1 MVESHRTVNGQSSI
15 ECRYF
20 ISSRACTAQEMAG
33 LIRAHWGI
41 ENSLH
46 WTLDVSWG
54 EDDAQQTR
62 DRTAAGNLALL
73 RKIMLNLARQA
84 PQPSSKRLS
93 LKNVRNLAAWDLAYR
108 NRLLGLA

>member
-1 MVESHRTVNGQSSI
+1 M
-15 ECRYF
+15 
-20 ISSRACTAQEMAG
+20 SRACKVQEMAG

-46 WTLDVSWG
+46 WVLDVSSG
-54 EDDAQQTR
+54 EDAQQTR
-62 DRTAAGNLALL
+62 DRTAARNLALL
-73 RKIMLNLARQA
+73 RKITLNLARQA
-84 PQPSSKRLS
+84 PQRGSKRLS